1 MHRSILA
8 SLFVVITLH
17 AEDWAQFRGS
27 NGSGV
32 SSSKNL
38 PQEFSTDKNVAWK
51 VKLGDGIGSPVI
63 KNGRVFT
70 TAMLGDQ
77 KLGIFS
83 FDAASGKEL
92 WQSDFDTGTL
102 PRITPPNSHASS
114 TPATDG
120 ERVYVY
126 FSTIGLIA
134 FDFATGKEVWRHTLP
149 RPAYLMDWGAAASPI
164 VHDGMVI
171 FCQDDDLAPFLVAV
185 DAKTGEERWKTPRK
199 DMLAGYA
206 LPVLCEANGRTD
218 LVIAGSGKLKGYDPA
233 TGKELWTCNTLL
245 RTIMTSPVVHD
256 GIIYIAVQSYGDS
269 TRTLKHALL
278 EWLDTNQDKIL
289 SRDETPKEF
298 HERFDTSDKNKNGL
312 IDPDEIDNA
321 FQSPDNMAAGGNIIQ
336 AIKGGGSGDVT
347 KTHVLWNLDHKT
359 PSNLASPLLY
369 NGRLYLVKSGGMSS
383 CYDAK
388 DGRTLWDRSRLGNF
402 GDYFASPVAADGK
415 VFIAGKNG
423 FVVVLED
430 GPEMMVLGKN
440 DIGEE
445 IIATP
450 SIADGRL
457 FVRTRESL
465 VCVAA
470 SKAAPSLAAAAK
482 TAAMPADVVEITA
495 QPAHGSRV
503 WNGYTGDAMG
513 QESWSIEELEQ
524 LLKRLQTL
532 KYTAIAIP
540 KKVVPFTPIRV
551 DGDTPGRKAFH
562 GASTFGNADVAAITA
577 RFREHANKLG
587 FEIIA
592 AEPVAGSV
600 LPKNDFASEKALSDL
615 VTPMCGEGVAERM
628 WLGFQAIDKASQL
641 IAQNDPKLG
650 APSPD
655 MLLRH
660 LKSKK
665 LLPDWIT
672 EVKTL
677 YATAMNEMYRANT
690 RAREGSRSFTLYNAK
705 RLEFAFHFISAIE
718 AIYKSHD
725 PAVRAESLEAAMD
738 SIYNA
743 LNSWSDVARDSS
755 DRGGIALLN
764 EYAYRPL
771 VKVVK
776 GGQ

>member
-17 AEDWAQFRGS
+17 AEDWPQFRGG

-32 SSSKNL
+32 SGSKNL
-38 PQEFSTDKNVAWK
+38 PQEFSADKNIAWK
-51 VKLGDGIGSPVI
+51 AKIGDGIGSPIV
-63 KNGRVFT
+63 KNDRVFT
-70 TAMLGDQ
+70 TAMLGEQ
-77 KLGIFS
+77 KLGVFS
-83 FDAASGKEL
+83 FDAASGKQL
-92 WQSDFDTGTL
+92 WRNDFDTGTL

-126 FSTIGLIA
+126 FSTIGLLA
-134 FDFATGKEVWRHTLP
+134 FDFATGKEVWRHTMT
-149 RPAYLMDWGAAASPI
+149 RPAYLMDWGAASSPI

-171 FCQDDDLAPFLVAV
+171 FCQDDDLAPFVVAV
-185 DAKTGEERWKTPRK
+185 DAKTGQEKWKTLRQE
-199 DMLAGYA
+199 MLAGYA

-218 LVIAGSGKLKGYDPA
+218 LVIAGSGKLKGYNPA

-256 GIIYIAVQSYGDS
+256 GVIYVAVQSYGDA

-289 SRDETPKEF
+289 SREETPKEF
-298 HERFDTSDKNKNGL
+298 HERFDASDKNHDKVIG
-312 IDPDEIDNA
+312 PEEIDTA

-347 KTHVLWNLDHKT
+347 KTHVIWNIDPKT
-359 PSNLASPLLY
+359 PSNLSSPLFY
-369 NGRLYLVKSGGMSS
+369 NNRLYLVKSGGMSS

-388 DGRTLWDRSRLGNF
+388 DGKTLWDRSRLGNF

-423 FVVVLED
+423 FIIVLED
-430 GPEMMVLGKN
+430 GPQLKVIGKN

-450 SIADGRL
+450 AIADGRI
-457 FVRTRESL
+457 FIRTRESL
-465 VCVAA
+465 VCVSSSA
-470 SKAAPSLAAAAK
+470 SQ
-482 TAAMPADVVEITA
+482 PALVGADKPVTMASVAEVTA
-495 QPAHGSRV
+495 QPPHGSRV
-503 WNGYTGDAMG
+503 WNGYTGNAMG
-513 QESWSIEELEQ
+513 QESWSTAELEQ
-524 LLKRLQTL
+524 RLQQLQKL

-540 KKVVPFTPIRV
+540 KTVKPFMPIRV
-551 DGDTPGRKAFH
+551 DGDTAGRKAFR
-562 GASTFGNADVAAITA
+562 GAATFENPDVAVITT
-577 RFREHANKLG
+577 RFRERADKLG
-587 FEIIA
+587 FEIVD
-592 AEPVAGSV
+592 AEPVAASV
-600 LPKNDFASEKALSDL
+600 LPKNDFTDEKALSDL

-641 IAQNDPKLG
+641 IAQHDPKLG
-650 APSPD
+650 VPAPD

-660 LKSKK
+660 LNSKK
-665 LLPDWIT
+665 SLPDWLT
-672 EVKTL
+672 EVKAF

-705 RLEFAFHFISAIE
+705 RLEFTFHLISSIE
-718 AIYKSHD
+718 ALYKSHD
-725 PAVRAESLEAAMD
+725 ATTRAESLEVAMD

-755 DRGGIALLN
+755 DRGAIALLN
-764 EYAYRPL
+764 EYGYRPL
-771 VKVVK
+771 VKAVK
-776 GGQ
+776 GGK